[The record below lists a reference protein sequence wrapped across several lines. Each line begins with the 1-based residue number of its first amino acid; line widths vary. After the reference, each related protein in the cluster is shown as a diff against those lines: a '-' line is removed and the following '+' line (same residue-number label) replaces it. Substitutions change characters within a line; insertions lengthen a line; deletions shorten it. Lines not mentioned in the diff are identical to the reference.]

1 MEQELAQAQGD
12 LAYATARMD
21 LVLERIASLLTQ
33 PADEVDPLEF
43 QLVTD
48 ELTLSRSI
56 WSEAEQRFGELARA
70 VRGQRRSSPGE

>member
-12 LAYATARMD
+12 LAYASGRMD
-21 LVLERIASLLTQ
+21 VVLARIATLLTL

-43 QLVTD
+43 QLATD
-48 ELTLSRSI
+48 ELTLSRTI

-70 VRGQRRSSPGE
+70 VNGQRRSSPGD